1 MLQVRVPVVPIN
13 KCAWGYRNHR
23 INDRWHLCAGKE
35 GHDSCQG
42 DSGGPLV
49 CKIKYAEMNDFQK
62 TYCVPPASR
71 NEPAADGY
79 VLGGIISFGKGCGR
93 RGTPGVYTNLY
104 QPAIR
109 DWSLDK
115 IRMFDSNSVWFDQT
129 GTGGEIETTE
139 AATTTTTR
147 APTTTK
153 RAIKPRVRSTI
164 KPSWKQKRDKKN
176 KDRTDR
182 TNKKNRRRYV

>member
-1 MLQVRVPVVPIN
+1 
-13 KCAWGYRNHR
+13 
-23 INDRWHLCAGKE
+23 
-35 GHDSCQG
+35 
-42 DSGGPLV
+42 
-49 CKIKYAEMNDFQK
+49 MNDFQK

-153 RAIKPRVRSTI
+153 RATNPRVRSSRKPRVR
-164 KPSWKQKRDKKN
+164 PSWKQKREKKN

-182 TNKKNRRRYV
+182 KNKKNRRRYV